1 MKRGINVGYQRR
13 GGGQQQDGTTTALA
27 LALALA
33 LAGTKPSVSVRIHQA
48 RLGTKKRGR
57 DWSLI
62 SRQKQQRLA
71 KSHGTAL

>member
-1 MKRGINVGYQRR
+1 MKRGINVSYQRR
-13 GGGQQQDGTTTALA
+13 GGGQQQGGTTTT
-27 LALALA
+27 ALALA

-71 KSHGTAL
+71 KGHGTAL

>member
-27 LALALA
+27 E
-33 LAGTKPSVSVRIHQA
+33 KKSSVSVRIHQA
-48 RLGTKKRGR
+48 RPSSKKRGQ

>member
-13 GGGQQQDGTTTALA
+13 GGGQQQDGTTTTA

>member
-1 MKRGINVGYQRR
+1 MKRGINIGYQRR

-27 LALALA
+27 LA
-33 LAGTKPSVSVRIHQA
+33 GTKPSVSVRIIQA